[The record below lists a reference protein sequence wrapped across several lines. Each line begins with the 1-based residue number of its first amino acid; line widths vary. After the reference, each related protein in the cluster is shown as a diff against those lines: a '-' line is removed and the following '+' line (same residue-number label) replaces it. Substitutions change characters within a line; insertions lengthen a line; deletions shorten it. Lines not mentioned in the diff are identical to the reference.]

1 MTTGPSLAGFGT
13 TAPAANLHVIGNVF
27 ASNSLSTPNIF
38 ASNILNV
45 GTGTIGSNIALFS
58 NIAGG
63 QNAVVIN
70 ANAWVGISNLAPA
83 TTLSVG
89 GTISALG
96 NATTFGTLAPV
107 TWRQGSNST
116 TWSNTAG
123 TATNFYLGVSQT
135 QMQCGANAT
144 AIASLTVTITFP
156 SPYINTPIIMA
167 TAYGNPTTL
176 FVSNPGPTNFQV
188 TTGVATSFEWISIGI

>member
-1 MTTGPSLAGFGT
+1 
-13 TAPAANLHVIGNVF
+13 
-27 ASNSLSTPNIF
+27 
-38 ASNILNV
+38 
-45 GTGTIGSNIALFS
+45 
-58 NIAGG
+58 
-63 QNAVVIN
+63 
-70 ANAWVGISNLAPA
+70 LAPA

-167 TAYGNPTTL
+167 TTYGNPTTL